1 MSNGKADAESGGPS
15 SLDGKPFADVDVD
28 AGGEAAPEDAP
39 DGAAPDVVADEGG
52 EETVATNAPTA
63 ADGGIGTAGDDSSNT
78 PSLADGASVTGA
90 ETLSLEVT
98 LLSLDAVDRVA
109 AGIAQRVGKAIK
121 GEAFKGVVLA
131 DPAAVNAL
139 RLRALL
145 MGEVESLEATV
156 ASVTSAAGEG
166 QGESAFGAD
175 DVLAP
180 LRAVKQAAN
189 VGTTTLAWFQ
199 VTSDYR
205 GKAGLVRPSALTAA
219 LAKHVSALGIE
230 ARVPKYAIAP
240 PSGGG
245 LVERALA
252 VQLKCRDLQAA
263 GTGGPQIDNAMLV
276 VSSLL
281 QALFGASMIAGE
293 AAASPAEGLA
303 QQLAEADVTAA
314 ALADGYALLT
324 VELAIAAGS
333 YRAKKWILNALLG
346 RDGLTY
352 NGGAAATFFL
362 LASDRMTALASD
374 TIYFATGHGQFR
386 GPPTHFRSSNI

>member
-1 MSNGKADAESGGPS
+1 MSNGKADAGSGGPS
-15 SLDGKPFADVDVD
+15 SLGGTPFADVDV
-28 AGGEAAPEDAP
+28 GGAAAPEYAP
-39 DGAAPDVVADEGG
+39 ASAAHDIVADEGG
-52 EETVATNAPTA
+52 EQAVATNTPA
-63 ADGGIGTAGDDSSNT
+63 ADNGVIGTIGDDSSDT

-156 ASVTSAAGEG
+156 ASVTSAVGER
-166 QGESAFGAD
+166 ESAFGAD

-180 LRAVKQAAN
+180 LRAVRQAAN
-189 VGTTTLAWFQ
+189 LVTTTLAWFQ

-205 GKAGLVRPSALTAA
+205 GKADLVRPSALAAA

-240 PSGGG
+240 PSGRG

-263 GTGGPQIDNAMLV
+263 GIGGPQIDNAMLV

-281 QALFGASMIAGE
+281 QALFGASMTAGE
-293 AAASPAEGLA
+293 AAASPVAGLA